1 MFEIEVAAQIKWFCA
16 GIVFT
21 VCLLAAI
28 YEGFRGG

>member
-21 VCLLAAI
+21 SLVLGAI
-28 YEGFRGG
+28 YAAFKV